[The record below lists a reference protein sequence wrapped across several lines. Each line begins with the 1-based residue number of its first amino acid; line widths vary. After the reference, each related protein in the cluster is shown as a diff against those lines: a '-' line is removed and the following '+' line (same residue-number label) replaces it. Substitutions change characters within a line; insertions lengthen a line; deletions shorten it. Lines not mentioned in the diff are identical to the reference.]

1 MKSKIIILGAHGMLG
16 WQILNEFNKKNHN
29 LICQVRNKKSSIL
42 LKKKLNLNKNIKF
55 IYFDVEKDNINKLL
69 KKISKN
75 DIIINCIGKIKPYIS
90 CISFIITSLYF
101 SPFHIINIF
110 YV

>member
-42 LKKKLNLNKNIKF
+42 LKKKTQL
-55 IYFDVEKDNINKLL
+55 E
-69 KKISKN
+69 
-75 DIIINCIGKIKPYIS
+75 
-90 CISFIITSLYF
+90 
-101 SPFHIINIF
+101 
-110 YV
+110 